1 MSCISR
7 HEIRFKREKLRWW
20 SVLKSPFPQLSI
32 FETFKT
38 KQEQLTG
45 EAVRQRYII
54 SHLARED
61 NSALTTRTAIAQN
74 IAKKNNL
81 LWKNIYSGVFR
92 DLDEIL
98 IPLGVVAE
106 AGRLPLKRGPKALQ
120 ESGIPYYRLTTEGL
134 LVALSIDDFDQKDSV
149 LDKFLTKAEI
159 KEKEFADVIRTL
171 VKISPKFTYSMFE
184 IYVKAFCEGKLKN
197 LLPFSIAKFHEISDN
212 SFAIQNEL
220 LVGFTTLQKSKKFDV
235 LKFFSKFT

>member
-1 MSCISR
+1 MLKPQ
-7 HEIRFKREKLRWW
+7 FPKL
-20 SVLKSPFPQLSI
+20 SV

-38 KQEQLTG
+38 KREQLTG
-45 EAVRQRYII
+45 EAIRQRHII
-54 SHLARED
+54 SHLAKED
-61 NSALTTRTAIAQN
+61 SSTLTTRTAIAQN

-98 IPLGVVAE
+98 IPLEIVVE

-120 ESGIPYYRLTTEGL
+120 ESGMPHYQLTTKGL

-149 LDKFLTKAEI
+149 LDEFLSKAEI
-159 KEKEFADVIRTL
+159 KEKEFARVVKTL
-171 VKISPKFTYSMFE
+171 VKISPKFTYLMFE
-184 IYVKAFCEGKLKN
+184 IYVRAFCEGKLKN
-197 LLPFSIAKFHEISDN
+197 LLPFTISKFQEISDN
-212 SFAIQNEL
+212 TFTIQNEL
-220 LVGFTTLQKSKKFDV
+220 LTGFTTLSKSKKFNV

>member
-1 MSCISR
+1 M
-7 HEIRFKREKLRWW
+7 
-20 SVLKSPFPQLSI
+20 LKSQSPKLSI

-38 KQEQLTG
+38 KREQLTG
-45 EAVRQRYII
+45 EAIRQRHII

-61 NSALTTRTAIAQN
+61 SSTLTTRTAIAQN

-98 IPLGVVAE
+98 IPLDIVVE

-120 ESGIPYYRLTTEGL
+120 ESGMPHYQLTTKGL

-149 LDKFLTKAEI
+149 LDEFLSKAEI
-159 KEKEFADVIRTL
+159 KEKEFADVVKTL

-184 IYVKAFCEGKLKN
+184 VYVRAFCEGKLKN
-197 LLPFSIAKFHEISDN
+197 LLPFTISKFQEVSDN
-212 SFAIQNEL
+212 AFAIQNEL
-220 LVGFTTLQKSKKFDV
+220 LTGFTTLSKSKKFNV

>member
-1 MSCISR
+1 M
-7 HEIRFKREKLRWW
+7 K
-20 SVLKSPFPQLSI
+20 PQFPKLSI

-38 KQEQLTG
+38 KREQLTG
-45 EAVRQRYII
+45 EAIRQRYII

-61 NSALTTRTAIAQN
+61 TSTLTTRTAIAQN

-98 IPLGVVAE
+98 IPLGIVAE

-120 ESGIPYYRLTTEGL
+120 ESGIPYYQLTTKGL
-134 LVALSIDDFDQKDSV
+134 LVALSIYDFDRKDSV
-149 LDKFLTKAEI
+149 LNEFLSKAEI
-159 KEKEFADVIRTL
+159 KEKEFADAIKTL

-197 LLPFSIAKFHEISDN
+197 LLPFSVSKFQEISDN
-212 SFAIQNEL
+212 AFAIQNEL
-220 LVGFTTLQKSKKFDV
+220 LTGFITLSKNKKLNV

>member
-1 MSCISR
+1 M
-7 HEIRFKREKLRWW
+7 K
-20 SVLKSPFPQLSI
+20 PQFPKLSI

-38 KQEQLTG
+38 KREQPTG
-45 EAVRQRYII
+45 EATRQRHII
-54 SHLARED
+54 AHLAKED

-81 LWKNIYSGVFR
+81 LWKNIYSGLFYAM
-92 DLDEIL
+92 EESL
-98 IPLGVVAE
+98 IPLGIVVE

-120 ESGIPYYRLTTEGL
+120 ESGIPYYQLTTKGL

-149 LDKFLTKAEI
+149 LDEFLSKAEI
-159 KEKEFADVIRTL
+159 KEKEFASVVKTL

-184 IYVKAFCEGKLKN
+184 IYVRAFCEGKLKN
-197 LLPFSIAKFHEISDN
+197 LLPFSVSKFQEISN
-212 SFAIQNEL
+212 NTFPIQNEL
-220 LVGFTTLQKSKKFDV
+220 LTGFMALPKSKKFDV

>member
-1 MSCISR
+1 M
-7 HEIRFKREKLRWW
+7 
-20 SVLKSPFPQLSI
+20 LKPQFPKLSI

-38 KQEQLTG
+38 KREQLTG
-45 EAVRQRYII
+45 EAAMQRHII

-61 NSALTTRTAIAQN
+61 SSTLTTRTAIAQN

-98 IPLGVVAE
+98 IPLDIVFE

-120 ESGIPYYRLTTEGL
+120 ESGVPYYHLTPKGL
-134 LVALSIDDFDQKDSV
+134 LVVLSIDNFSQKDSV
-149 LDKFLTKAEI
+149 LDEFLSKAEI
-159 KEKEFADVIRTL
+159 KEKEFAGVVKTL
-171 VKISPKFTYSMFE
+171 VKISPRFTYLMFE
-184 IYVKAFCEGKLKN
+184 IYVRAFCEGKLKN
-197 LLPFSIAKFHEISDN
+197 LLPFTVSKFQEISDN
-212 SFAIQNEL
+212 TFTIQNEL
-220 LVGFTTLQKSKKFDV
+220 LTGFTTLSKSKKFDV